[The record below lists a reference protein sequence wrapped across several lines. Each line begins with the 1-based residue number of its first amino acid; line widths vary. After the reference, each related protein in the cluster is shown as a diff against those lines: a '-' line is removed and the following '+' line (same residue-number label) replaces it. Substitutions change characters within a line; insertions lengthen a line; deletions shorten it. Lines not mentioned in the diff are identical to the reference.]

1 MKSSRYAR
9 PPEALASGSTLLL
22 ALLAAPAFAQ
32 PPDFAEPGAVFVAV
46 VLDDSG
52 SMDEPMPGSRQTK
65 MTVAKA
71 ALAEVFAA
79 LPPAARVGLYTLNET
94 WTRPGDDGGPARETG
109 HEAFAVGEVS
119 PAEAADAVEQ
129 VSAAGSTPLGER
141 LAEAASALAAARTE
155 NKYGTYRLLIV
166 TDGEATDPDLLD
178 AALPRALG
186 AGLTVDVVGVAMRA
200 DHSLATRVDGYRRA
214 DDPAALSAALSDV
227 LAESAGPADGDD
239 GAESDYDLIAPL
251 PGPLAAAA
259 LTALS
264 DETPP
269 DFAAPAGD
277 DFPAARRPD
286 VAPPAVPRADD
297 GAFDPLGGLCCCL
310 GVLALSAAAGF
321 RVLGTLL
328 GGRRPRRRW

>member
-1 MKSSRYAR
+1 MTATTLA
-9 PPEALASGSTLLL
+9 ALAAGLFQ
-22 ALLAAPAFAQ
+22 PA
-32 PPDFAEPGAVFVAV
+32 DFAEPDAVFVAV

-52 SMDEPMPGSRQTK
+52 SMDEPMPGSRRSK
-65 MTVAKA
+65 RTVAKA

-94 WTRPGDDGGPARETG
+94 WTRPAEDGGPARETG
-109 HEAFAVGEVS
+109 YEAFAIGEVT
-119 PAEAADAVEQ
+119 PAEAAAAVEQ
-129 VSAAGSTPLGER
+129 VSAAGNTPLGER
-141 LAEAASALAAARTE
+141 LAEAATALAAARSE

-166 TDGEATDPDLLD
+166 TDGEASDPGLLD

-214 DDPAALSAALSDV
+214 DDPAALSAALGDV
-227 LAESAGPADGDD
+227 LAESAGPADGADD

-251 PGPLAAAA
+251 PEPLAAAA
-259 LTALS
+259 LTAFS

-269 DFAAPAGD
+269 DFAAPPAGD
-277 DFPAARRPD
+277 GFAPPPNRRP
-286 VAPPAVPRADD
+286 PPVPLNVGDDD
-297 GAFDPLGGLCCCL
+297 GFNPLGGLCCCL
-310 GVLALSAAAGF
+310 GVLGLLAAVGF